1 MPATKQI
8 VSLDKTD
15 RPKKITKKT
24 ATQKYNFLTE
34 ILFKVKNNRFIVK
47 SQLKM
52 QDFLV
57 RRPHRSFQRTYRR
70 DYVRP
75 LDMPGYW
82 AFTNHVRKI
91 LWDNR
96 KLFLYVIIIY
106 AVLTVTLISFAS
118 EDTYMQLRDSLNS
131 TASNAFTGVWG
142 ELSKAGLILA
152 AGATG
157 ALNSAQIGS
166 QGQSQIFPILIGL
179 LTWLTTVWLL
189 RAILAGRRPKMRDG
203 LYNAGAPILPTFLVS
218 AVIIVQLIPMALV
231 FFAYNAAVVSGL
243 LDGGAEA
250 MMFWLVAGLL
260 VVLSLYWITSTLIAL
275 VVVTLPGMYPMQAL
289 RTAGDLV
296 VGRRVRILLRL
307 LWLVFTVVLTWA
319 IVVIPIILFDGW
331 IKSAWDAIWWLP
343 LVPIVLLLMGAF
355 TVIWVAGYVY
365 LLYRKIV
372 EDDALPA

>member
-218 AVIIVQLIPMALV
+218 AVIIVQLIPMALA

>member
-1 MPATKQI
+1 
-8 VSLDKTD
+8 
-15 RPKKITKKT
+15 
-24 ATQKYNFLTE
+24 
-34 ILFKVKNNRFIVK
+34 
-47 SQLKM
+47 
-52 QDFLV
+52 
-57 RRPHRSFQRTYRR
+57 
-70 DYVRP
+70 
-75 LDMPGYW
+75 
-82 AFTNHVRKI
+82 
-91 LWDNR
+91 
-96 KLFLYVIIIY
+96 
-106 AVLTVTLISFAS
+106 
-118 EDTYMQLRDSLNS
+118 
-131 TASNAFTGVWG
+131 VWG

-218 AVIIVQLIPMALV
+218 AVIIVQLIPMALA

>member
-8 VSLDKTD
+8 VSLDKTA

-218 AVIIVQLIPMALV
+218 AVIIVQLIPMALA